1 MRERI
6 LRRFPAGAHPLV
18 LASDPDGLLEDDDVR
33 QALAG
38 RGYRLVCEGD
48 PFRTWA
54 AAEALRPWTLA
65 EPVLIVTRGPLEAL
79 PYDLWEEGHRVE
91 LSLADEFAGY
101 SLPLVRELTPAQRRA
116 LAAAPPPERRL
127 NRRATAEV
135 ILREVFGAALRSLAD
150 PGALL
155 LWLSGVHEGT
165 GPLPPAIQRALLD
178 DLAGQPA
185 YRGWPLADVLS
196 DAQAYRAFVQQAWE
210 RHVRG
215 SASIRRMVDGQASYA
230 AAFDGERLQAALG
243 ALVERGLLCPVLV
256 ENPAAFPLWA
266 RPGLAKDE
274 AAGLLRRLEEV
285 LEAAS
290 APLGGAE
297 DWEAVGRLAR
307 AWAQAALA
315 GQAGADL
322 PEEARVRYCDAE
334 RAVDARFG
342 AWLQAAYTALA
353 GRRLPEPHHVH
364 HVPGFLAYRWRQRG
378 ATGRVAL
385 LVLDGLSLADWQV
398 IGPAWRER
406 HPAWALE
413 ERLLLAQVP
422 TVTAIS
428 RQALVTG
435 RPPAD
440 LESLTSGAAEAAGW
454 RAFWQGED
462 FAEEVVRYERLALAR
477 QEASA
482 EVLEARFAAGCLVD
496 SSIDDLVHGSTLG
509 AAQLQGSLRRWL
521 DDYSPALEALIDRL
535 LGAGVSVTIASDH
548 GHVEASG
555 IGRPNEGI
563 LADARALRC
572 RVYSDGAQAQ
582 RTADTFPPSIVWAD
596 DGLLPAG
603 VTAVMPARREAYTNH
618 GAKVVAHGGVTIEE
632 MVVPLVTIDG
642 ERARC

>member
-1 MRERI
+1 M
-6 LRRFPAGAHPLV
+6 
-18 LASDPDGLLEDDDVR
+18 
-33 QALAG
+33 
-38 RGYRLVCEGD
+38 
-48 PFRTWA
+48 
-54 AAEALRPWTLA
+54 
-65 EPVLIVTRGPLEAL
+65 LIVTRGALNAL

-116 LAAAPPPERRL
+116 LAAAAPPEGRL

-165 GPLPPAIQRALLD
+165 GPLPPAIRRALLG

-215 SASIRRMVDGQASYA
+215 SASIRRMVDGQGSYA

-256 ENPAAFPLWA
+256 ENPRPSRYGRAPAWPRTRPPGCSAGWRRSMRRPPRPWAKPKTGRRSAAWRAPGRRRPWPGRPA
-266 RPGLAKDE
+266 RTC
-274 AAGLLRRLEEV
+274 RRK
-285 LEAAS
+285 
-290 APLGGAE
+290 
-297 DWEAVGRLAR
+297 
-307 AWAQAALA
+307 
-315 GQAGADL
+315 
-322 PEEARVRYCDAE
+322 ARVRYCDAE

-435 RPPAD
+435 RPGRPGEPD
-440 LESLTSGAAEAAGW
+440 ERRRRGGGVAGLL
-454 RAFWQGED
+454 AGED

-482 EVLEARFAAGCLVD
+482 EVLEARFAAACLVD

-521 DDYSPALEALIDRL
+521 DDYSALEAVIDRL
-535 LGAGVSVTIASDH
+535 LETGVSVTIAGDH

-563 LADARALRC
+563 WRTREPFAAGC
-572 RVYSDGAQAQ
+572 T
-582 RTADTFPPSIVWAD
+582 RTAPRPSGPPTRSRRPSSGRTMACCP
-596 DGLLPAG
+596 PA
-603 VTAVMPARREAYTNH
+603 
-618 GAKVVAHGGVTIEE
+618 
-632 MVVPLVTIDG
+632 
-642 ERARC
+642 